1 MNKIC
6 LLVFSGLLLLAMAGC
21 GTIKGIG
28 QDIGT
33 LGHWLTRGSD
43 TVKTAPAK

>member
-1 MNKIC
+1 MKKIY

-28 QDIGT
+28 QDIST
-33 LGHWLTRGSD
+33 VGHWLTRGSD
-43 TVKTAPAK
+43 NAK